1 MKRNIWYAIGLVPAV
16 LCIAGNMLGGWY
28 SATNFIYSLVVLG
41 LLDWIMG
48 EDDSN
53 AIEDSV
59 LPNLWL
65 ILHCLFHGI
74 SLFTLF
80 WAIQVGI
87 LEHEFV
93 VWAALSVGFQSGSS
107 AVVVAHECIHKANPW
122 FRNTGIWLLRSVGNV
137 YFYVHHLRVHH
148 RDVAT
153 ENDAVTARKGESIYT
168 FIFRAIVQQHVQA
181 WDQEKFRLRNKLGIQ
196 KWVENIQIRNYVFFG
211 ISMSC
216 LYLWNPLFLWAW
228 LIAVGVAAVL
238 LEYVNYIEHY
248 GLKRAE
254 GEAVGVE
261 HSWNTQRIV
270 SRFLLLDLPR
280 HSHHHIL
287 ANLSYHKLE
296 SMPRERILPGG
307 YASLILPVFL
317 PFWWFALIHPRLN
330 SN

>member
-1 MKRNIWYAIGLVPAV
+1 MKRNIWYSIGLIPAV
-16 LCIAGNMLGGWY
+16 LCIVGNLLGGWY
-28 SATNFIYSLVVLG
+28 SAANFIYSLVVLG
-41 LLDWIMG
+41 LLDLIMG

-53 AIEDSV
+53 AIGDSA

-65 ILHCLFHGI
+65 GLHCLLHGI

-80 WAIQVGI
+80 YGIQVGI
-87 LEHEFV
+87 LEQKFIL
-93 VWAALSVGFQSGSS
+93 WAALSVGFQSGSS

-122 FRNTGIWLLRSVGNV
+122 FRNSGIWLLRSVGNV

-153 ENDAVTARKGESIYT
+153 ENDAVTARRGESIYR
-168 FIFRAIVQQHVQA
+168 FIVRAIVQQHMQA
-181 WDQEKFRLRNKLGIQ
+181 WDQEKFRLRNTHGIR
-196 KWVENIQIRNYVFFG
+196 KYLDNIQVRNYAIFG
-211 ISMSC
+211 LALVC
-216 LYLWNPLFLWAW
+216 LYLMNPSFLWAW

-248 GLKRAE
+248 GLTRGK
-254 GEAVGVE
+254 GDAVGVE
-261 HSWNTQRIV
+261 HSWNTQRVV

-280 HSHHHIL
+280 HSHHHVQ

-296 SMPRERILPGG
+296 SMPHERILPGG

-317 PFWWFALIHPRLN
+317 PFWWFALIHPKLN
-330 SN
+330 SY